1 MYENTT
7 FKDLPEWVQNFGGF
21 GDEVIDNFGLPLP
34 ICSIKDGFIPAAASR
49 ALDILGLGHIQK
61 NIVPPLHKV
70 GFEKVKIPKDIYAR
84 CVYGI
89 KFDSLVYFFQ

>member
-21 GDEVIDNFGLPLP
+21 GDEAIDNFGLPLP

-84 CVYGI
+84 CVYRLRNLI
-89 KFDSLVYFFQ
+89 